1 MLNREKFLSELKEAL
16 GMPKDLYIHIFRPVC
31 DITTDELL
39 DDDGF
44 DYKLGNQ
51 VFCFKSVDKNSLR
64 IIKDETNFLP
74 QRVKQEVL
82 AILNC
87 RNKSY
92 KGTRQTLDMGKS
104 SSWLCRYYLALDYFE
119 GRDGDKDE
127 VKAAELATH
136 ALNGTNDN
144 FLKWVKL
151 LSAKECLFDN
161 LAHFY
166 YNKKD
171 YFNSRFYWREA
182 LKLSPNDST
191 YLNNYGV
198 STFVLG
204 RKFYFEAF
212 TYFKKAE
219 EAGND
224 NQGLLYILGICYM
237 FGLNKPDNVESR
249 INVNYITF
257 EGLKEARSYFE
268 RMKDYDVYDCQQYA
282 YLSKIYECIGD
293 TEKAEE
299 NDKKGA
305 DYGYNTAQLNY
316 GKRLIKKAE
325 VLTDYHPSLK
335 LKLYDEGIKYIKAA
349 LKGKRAYW
357 FNQSGD
363 FLLERDIAKCLNEAE
378 QSYNSFMRRI
388 GK

>member
-1 MLNREKFLSELKEAL
+1 MFNREEFVSEMKEVL
-16 GMPKDLYIHIFRPVC
+16 GMSKDFYIHIFKSVC

-39 DDDGF
+39 DDNGF

-51 VFCFKSVDKNSLR
+51 VFHFKSVDKNGLR
-64 IIKDETNFLP
+64 KIMDGTNLLP

-87 RNKSY
+87 QNNSY
-92 KGTRQTLDMGKS
+92 KGTKQILEMGKS

-127 VKAAELATH
+127 EKAAELATH

-144 FLKWVKL
+144 ILKWVKL

-166 YNKKD
+166 YNKED
-171 YFNSRFYWREA
+171 YFNSRFYWRES

-198 STFVLG
+198 ATFSLG
-204 RKFYFEAF
+204 RKFYYEAF
-212 TYFKKAE
+212 TYLKKAE
-219 EAGND
+219 EAGNKYP
-224 NQGLLYILGICYM
+224 GLLYTLGVCYM
-237 FGLNKPDNVESR
+237 FGLSEPDNVEGW
-249 INVNYITF
+249 VNF
-257 EGLKEARSYFE
+257 RGSKRLREARGYFE
-268 RMKDYDVYDCQQYA
+268 RIKDYDGYEYEQYA
-282 YLSKIYECIGD
+282 YLSKIYERIGD
-293 TEKAEE
+293 TEIAEA

-305 DYGYNTAQLNY
+305 DYGFNTAQLNY
-316 GKRLIKKAE
+316 GERLIKNAE
-325 VLTDYHPSLK
+325 ALTDYHSSLK
-335 LKLYDEGIKYIKAA
+335 LRLYEEGIKYIKAA

-357 FNQSGD
+357 FNQCGD
-363 FLLERDIAKCLNEAE
+363 FLLEKDIDKCLNEAE
-378 QSYNSFMRRI
+378 QSYNSFIRRI
-388 GK
+388 KK